1 MPDTSSIHLEPTLW
15 QIRPMTAADLP
26 AVLSIERQCQ
36 PDPWSEAMF
45 LAELENPCAS
55 VDLCAGEEGR
65 VVGFLC
71 SWLIRGE
78 LSILNLATAPQ
89 QQRQGI
95 AARLLQHCLQRAEGL
110 GLERAWLEVR
120 DGNRPA
126 LALYQRFGFTA
137 AGRRKKYYADGED
150 ALVLQRG
157 WP

>member
-1 MPDTSSIHLEPTLW
+1 MPNASSINLQSPLW
-15 QIRPMTAADLP
+15 QIRPMTPADLP
-26 AVLSIERQCQ
+26 AVLCIERQCQ

-45 LAELENPCAS
+45 LAELENPCS
-55 VDLCAGEEGR
+55 RVDLCTGEGR
-65 VVGFLC
+65 VVGYLC
-71 SWLIRGE
+71 SWLISGE

-120 DGNRPA
+120 AGNRPA

-157 WP
+157 RP

>member
-1 MPDTSSIHLEPTLW
+1 MPSDTRCKKVPTLW
-15 QIRPMTAADLP
+15 QLRPMTLADLP
-26 AVLSIERQCQ
+26 MVLSIEQQCQ

-45 LAELENPCAS
+45 LAELKNPCAS
-55 VDLCAGEEGR
+55 VDVCEGEGG

-71 SWLIRGE
+71 SWLISGE

-95 AARLLQHCLQRAEGL
+95 AASLLQHCIEGAKVR

-120 DGNRPA
+120 VGNRPA
-126 LALYQRFGFTA
+126 IALYQRFGFSE

-150 ALVLQRG
+150 ALVMQRS
-157 WP
+157 WA

>member
-1 MPDTSSIHLEPTLW
+1 MPYDSCSNFVATPW
-15 QIRPMTAADLP
+15 QIRPMTPADLP

-45 LAELENPCAS
+45 LAELENPSAT
-55 VDLCAGEEGR
+55 VDLCEGEGR

-71 SWLIRGE
+71 SWLIFGE

-95 AARLLQHCLQRAEGL
+95 AAKLLQHCLQRAHGV

-120 DGNRPA
+120 AGNYPA
-126 LALYQRFGFTA
+126 IALYQRFGFTE

-150 ALVLQRG
+150 ALVMQRG

>member
-1 MPDTSSIHLEPTLW
+1 
-15 QIRPMTAADLP
+15 MTPADLP
-26 AVLSIERQCQ
+26 AVLCIERQCQ

-55 VDLCAGEEGR
+55 VDLCTGEGR

-71 SWLIRGE
+71 SWLISGE

-120 DGNRPA
+120 AGNRPA